1 MTRALIGHTGFV
13 GGNLAAQT
21 RFDEFYNSKNIESIA
36 GKQFD
41 LLVCC
46 GTRAEKWIAN
56 AQPEA
61 DKAGILR
68 LTDVLSSVRANKVV
82 LISTVD
88 VYPNPQLVDEDSVI
102 ENQGGNAYGR
112 HRYELEQWIGRRF
125 EALVVRLPG
134 LFGAGLKKNIV
145 YDFLHGN
152 QTDRIHRD
160 SVYQFYDL
168 SRLWSDIELCRQA
181 ALHVVNFATEPV
193 SVADVARDAF
203 GFEFTNAPASAPAR
217 YDFRT
222 KYDRLFGGENGYLC
236 TRNDVLSRMRDFVQ
250 SQLKR
255 AA

>member
-21 RFDEFYNSKNIESIA
+21 RFDECYNSTNIETIV

-46 GTRAEKWIAN
+46 GARAEKWIAN

-61 DKAGILR
+61 DKAGITK
-68 LTDVLSSVRANKVV
+68 LTRALSTVRAGRVV

-88 VYPNPQLVDEDSVI
+88 VYPSPRLVDEDTPI
-102 ENQGGNAYGR
+102 ENHGGNAYGR
-112 HRYELEQWIGRRF
+112 HRYELEQWFGSRF
-125 EALVVRLPG
+125 ETLVVRLPG
-134 LFGAGLKKNIV
+134 LFGVGLKKNVI

-168 SRLWSDIELCRQA
+168 SRLWRDIEICRQA
-181 ALHVVNFATEPV
+181 ALTVVNFATEPV
-193 SVADVARDAF
+193 SVAEVARDAF
-203 GFEFTNAPASAPAR
+203 GFEFTNVPASAAAR

-222 KYDRLFGGENGYLC
+222 KHDRLFGGENGYLC
-236 TRNDVLSRMRDFVQ
+236 NRSDVLGRMRAFVQ
-250 SQLKR
+250 SQQRR